1 MEGDIYDFMKMVTLP
16 DYPDNRNV
24 IRLKNVP
31 SHCNEA
37 AIKAFFPGLS
47 IRAVY
52 FARVNDR
59 LEAFV
64 KFNSCEDVE
73 LSLNIMGKKI
83 NDVYVKIYRS
93 SEEQIIMVCS
103 ANELNLSQ
111 LSLQGIEQAPK
122 GRCK

>member
-1 MEGDIYDFMKMVTLP
+1 MHNHYHILFAGL
-16 DYPDNRNV
+16 NV
-24 IRLKNVP
+24 CTVR
-31 SHCNEA
+31 
-37 AIKAFFPGLS
+37 
-47 IRAVY
+47 

-64 KFNSCEDVE
+64 RFSSNEDVE

-93 SEEQIIMVCS
+93 SDEQIESICTTQ
-103 ANELNLSQ
+103 ALNLSQ
-111 LSLQGIEQAPK
+111 LSLQSIEQTPK